1 MDHDQQRPPSD
12 PRPTSPPAIA
22 RLTIWHTPTPDQ
34 PGCLS
39 ADLARRLL
47 HDHTQ
52 TGHVVI
58 DLDDD
63 PTLSDVAAATGRGH
77 RALAGHTHPGAVAR
91 HTGHADLVL
100 LHWPR
105 PAANPRHLLQTA
117 HALLKATGLLAI
129 AVHVPASKRTAHL
142 IALTGAA
149 HTAGFRPVRHIVT
162 ISPTDDASGQ
172 PSPSLAALPHTD
184 LLIFQPQAERHG

>member
-1 MDHDQQRPPSD
+1 MDHDQQRPPFT
-12 PRPTSPPAIA
+12 PHPTSPPAIA
-22 RLTIWHTPTPDQ
+22 RLTIWHTPPPDQ
-34 PGCLS
+34 PGCLP
-39 ADLARRLL
+39 ADLARHLL

-52 TGHVVI
+52 TGHLVI

-63 PTLSDVAAATGRGH
+63 PTLPDVAAATGRGH
-77 RALAGHTHPGAVAR
+77 HALTGHTHPGAIAR

-129 AVHVPASKRTAHL
+129 AVHVPAPKRTAHL

-149 HTAGFRPVRHIVT
+149 HTAGFRPVRHIVA
-162 ISPTDDASGQ
+162 IAPTDDPPGSRTEGGIVH
-172 PSPSLAALPHTD
+172 PHTD
-184 LLIFQPQAERHG
+184 LLIFQNRLTS

>member
-1 MDHDQQRPPSD
+1 MDHDQQRPPSA
-12 PRPTSPPAIA
+12 PHLTNQPAIA
-22 RLTIWHTPTPDQ
+22 RLTIWHTPPPDH

-39 ADLARRLL
+39 PDLARRLL
-47 HDHTQ
+47 HEHTQ
-52 TGHVVI
+52 AGHLVI

-63 PTLSDVAAATGRGH
+63 PTLPEVAAATGRDH
-77 RALAGHTHPGAVAR
+77 HALAGHTHPGAIAR

-105 PAANPRHLLQTA
+105 PAANPQHLLQTA

-129 AVHVPASKRTAHL
+129 AVQVPASKRTAHL

-149 HTAGFRPVRHIVT
+149 HTAGLQPVRHIVA
-162 ISPTDDASGQ
+162 IAPTDDAPDPPTPGKT
-172 PSPSLAALPHTD
+172 AHPHTD
-184 LLIFQPQAERHG
+184 LLILRARP